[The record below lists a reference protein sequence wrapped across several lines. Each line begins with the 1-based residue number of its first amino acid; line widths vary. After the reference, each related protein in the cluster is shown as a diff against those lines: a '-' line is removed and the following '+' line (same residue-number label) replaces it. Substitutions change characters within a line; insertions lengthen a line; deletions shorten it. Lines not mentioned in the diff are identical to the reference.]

1 MQELYHH
8 GIRGQKWGKQ
18 NGPPYPLSAGS
29 HSAAEKK
36 AGWRDSLN
44 SSGSK
49 AQGSKKSVS
58 KQGRVNKAVSA
69 LKKKIQD
76 IPPEKKEKAKRVA
89 KTALKVA
96 GGVAIAGLVGY
107 GAAKYIV
114 NPMMYNKLRNDFI
127 QKAVKA
133 HKLDIVRQASEN
145 DFLRLTGRGRAS
157 ESMLDYLQERAIKN
171 FNRWNDADLVKR
183 KAGNVLKAYAPG
195 HGSDWVKFRRHI
207 DHIRYLMGK

>member
-1 MQELYHH
+1 MQ
-8 GIRGQKWGKQ
+8 
-18 NGPPYPLSAGS
+18 GPPYPLSAGA

-36 AGWRDSLN
+36 AGWRDSLGS
-44 SSGSK
+44 SSGTNK
-49 AQGSKKSVS
+49 GS

-76 IPPEKKEKAKRVA
+76 IPPEKKEKAKRIA
-89 KTALKVA
+89 KTALKVV

-107 GAAKYIV
+107 GTAKYIV
-114 NPMMYNKLRNDFI
+114 NPIMYNKLRNDFI

-171 FNRWNDADLVKR
+171 FNRWNDADLAKR